1 MSNLPYEARP
11 LSRLALRQMAA
22 GTRDILGLSEKPMIQ
37 MDELLD
43 FALLRAMPDFVYA
56 VEPRIL
62 MGDNHGLADPDDSVI
77 VLRADV
83 FEGAVRGKGRD
94 RFTVSHE
101 LGHLILHQRENLV
114 LRRGFGSPSRACHP
128 EWQANTF
135 AAEFLVDARQA
146 KGCKSPGDI
155 VRRFGVS
162 HKTAEIQLDF
172 LGKTG
177 WL

>member
-22 GTRDILGLSEKPMIQ
+22 GTRDILGLSNEPKVDIE
-37 MDELLD
+37 ELLD
-43 FALLRAMPDFVYA
+43 FALLRAMPDFVYGIQ
-56 VEPRIL
+56 PRGQ
-62 MGDNHGLADPDDSVI
+62 MGENHGLADPDANVI
-77 VLRADV
+77 MLREDV
-83 FEGAVRGKGRD
+83 FAGAVKGHARD
-94 RFTVSHE
+94 RFTVTHE
-101 LGHLILHQRENLV
+101 LGHLILHQKANLV
-114 LRRGFGSPSRACHP
+114 LRRGFGAPKKPSHP

-146 KGCKSPGDI
+146 RGCRSAGDI

-162 HKTAEIQLDF
+162 QKTAEIQLSF
-172 LGKTG
+172 LADAG